1 MTDADRASEEGGR
14 RRAVTVVLGV
24 VLFAGGTAAGIA
36 LGGGGDGASS
46 DRPGGDAG
54 LRATAAGSAEAPA
67 ERAREAGASAEQ
79 PPAWTRRASG
89 GGRQDG
95 GDGPPEDSRRRTVI
109 VEAAEAVTPSVVS
122 VRVVR
127 QQSSRRRGF
136 FDMFYERDRLTPG
149 LGSGFAVDREGH
161 VLTNEH
167 VVEGVRRIQVADASG
182 RVYDAELIGGDELT
196 DVALLKIDPDHV
208 PPAPLGTSADL
219 MVGEPALALGNPF
232 GFHLANAEPTVTS
245 GVISGVGR
253 DIRSPGQRGV
263 LYADMIQTDAS
274 INPGNSG
281 GALVNAEGRVVG
293 VNASILS
300 ESGGSVGV
308 GFAIPIDR
316 ALRIADE
323 LRRFGRVRQAWTGV
337 DVASARSDTLLS
349 RTVVRRVA
357 PGSPAEDSGL
367 REGDVLLSAGG
378 DRLDGPMDWEIAL
391 LDAGVGSE
399 IPVRYG
405 RDGDERTTT
414 VAVVEPPST
423 QAERVEVLRGLEL
436 VTVTSRISAERDLGV
451 ERGALI
457 VSLDPKVSRATRMRE
472 GDVILAV
479 NRREV
484 ADADDAAEL
493 FRRASG
499 RVQVWL
505 YRDGAT
511 MITTFGVR

>member
-1 MTDADRASEEGGR
+1 EGSAGTPADGR
-14 RRAVTVVLGV
+14 RRT
-24 VLFAGGTAAGIA
+24 F
-36 LGGGGDGASS
+36 
-46 DRPGGDAG
+46 
-54 LRATAAGSAEAPA
+54 
-67 ERAREAGASAEQ
+67 
-79 PPAWTRRASG
+79 
-89 GGRQDG
+89 
-95 GDGPPEDSRRRTVI
+95 I

-127 QQSSRRRGF
+127 RQQARGRGF
-136 FDMFYERDRLTPG
+136 FDMFFERDRLTPG
-149 LGSGFAVDREGH
+149 LGSGFAIDRRGH
-161 VLTNEH
+161 VVTNHH
-167 VVEGVRRIQVADASG
+167 VVEGARRIQVADPSG
-182 RVYDAELIGGDELT
+182 RVHDAELVGGDELT
-196 DVALLKIDPDHV
+196 DVALLKIDAGQV
-208 PPAPLGTSADL
+208 SPAPLGTSDDL

-245 GVISGVGR
+245 GVISGIGR

-281 GALVNAEGRVVG
+281 GALVNAEGDVVG

-323 LRRFGRVRQAWTGV
+323 LRRFGAVRQPWVGV

-357 PGSPAEDSGL
+357 PGSPAEDAGL
-367 REGDVLLSAGG
+367 REGDVLLAAGG
-378 DRLDGPMDWEIAL
+378 TRLDGPMDWEIAL

-399 IPVRYG
+399 VRVRYA
-405 RDGDERTTT
+405 RDGEEGTAAL
-414 VAVVEPPST
+414 AVEEPPST

-436 VTVTSRISAERDLGV
+436 VSVTSGIAAERDLGV
-451 ERGALI
+451 EKGALI
-457 VSLDPKVSRATRMRE
+457 VSLDPEVSRATRMRE

-499 RVQVWL
+499 RLQVWL
-505 YRDGAT
+505 YRDGST
-511 MITTFGVR
+511 VITTFGVR

>member
-1 MTDADRASEEGGR
+1 MSARNERSPGTVR
-14 RRAVTVVLGV
+14 RRAATVAVGA

-36 LGGGGDGASS
+36 FGGGGPDGPPA
-46 DRPGGDAG
+46 DGTDV
-54 LRATAAGSAEAPA
+54 RATSSAPAAGSGGSAAP
-67 ERAREAGASAEQ
+67 EAGGPDTGA
-79 PPAWTRRASG
+79 PAWTRRASAAE
-89 GGRQDG
+89 RQDAG
-95 GDGPPEDSRRRTVI
+95 GPPADSPRRTTI
-109 VEAAEAVTPSVVS
+109 VEAAEAVTPSMVS

-127 QQSSRRRGF
+127 RQSSRGRGY
-136 FDMFYERDRLTPG
+136 FDMFFERDRLTPG
-149 LGSGFAVDREGH
+149 LGSGFVIDREGH
-161 VLTNEH
+161 VLTNHH
-167 VVEGVRRIQVADASG
+167 VVEGARRIQVADASG
-182 RVYDAELIGGDELT
+182 RVYDAELVGGDELT
-196 DVALLKIDPDHV
+196 DVALLKIEPGHV
-208 PPAPLGTSADL
+208 PPAPLGTSDDL

-253 DIRSPGQRGV
+253 EIRSPGQRGV

-281 GALVNAEGRVVG
+281 GALVNAEGDVVG

-308 GFAIPIDR
+308 GFAIPVDR

-323 LRRFGRVRQAWTGV
+323 LRRFGRVRQPWVGV

-357 PGSPAEDSGL
+357 PGSPAEAAGL
-367 REGDVLLSAGG
+367 REGDLLLAAGG
-378 DRLDGPMDWEIAL
+378 TRIDGPMDWEIAL

-399 IPVRYG
+399 VRVRFR
-405 RDGDERTTT
+405 RDEEARTTS
-414 VAVVEPPST
+414 VAVEEPPST

-436 VTVTSRISAERDLGV
+436 VSVTPQIAGERDLGV

-457 VSLDPKVSRATRMRE
+457 VSLDREVARATRMRE

-484 ADADDAAEL
+484 ADADDAAQL
-493 FRRASG
+493 FREADG
-499 RVQVWL
+499 RIQVWL
-505 YRDGAT
+505 YRDGASL
-511 MITTFGVR
+511 ITTFGVR